1 MSRFDP
7 ALLERALAYVGRPLP
22 QPPVEQPVETA
33 VLLAAGLCR
42 RFEGFVA
49 APYLCAAGVP
59 SIGYGAT
66 FYLDGRRVALTD
78 APISRET
85 AERLMLATLRTV
97 YLPAVLK
104 LCPGA
109 RTPGQLAAL
118 LDFTFN
124 LGPGPL
130 ASSTLRRVVNAGAW
144 DQVPAQL
151 RRWVYG
157 GGRRLR
163 GLELRRDAEIALLTG
178 WRELLPA

>member
-22 QPPVEQPVETA
+22 QAPVENAAEQA
-33 VLLAAGLCR
+33 VQLAAGLCR

-49 APYLCAAGVP
+49 APYLCSAGVP

-66 FYLDGRRVALTD
+66 YYLDGRRVALTD

-85 AERLMLATLRTV
+85 AERLLMATLRNV
-97 YLPAVLK
+97 YMPAVLK

-118 LDFTFN
+118 IDFTFN
-124 LGPGPL
+124 LGPGAL
-130 ASSTLRRVVNAGAW
+130 ASSTLRRLVNSGAW

-163 GLELRRDAEIALLTG
+163 GLELRREAEIALLSF
-178 WRELLPA
+178 

>member
-7 ALLERALAYVGRPLP
+7 ALLERALAYVGRPVA
-22 QPPVEQPVETA
+22 QPPVEDAVEQA
-33 VLLAAGLCR
+33 LHLAAGLCR

-66 FYLDGRRVALTD
+66 FYLDGRRVSLTD

-85 AERLMLATLRTV
+85 AERLLLGMLRTV

-118 LDFTFN
+118 LDFAFN
-124 LGPGPL
+124 LGPGAL

-151 RRWVYG
+151 RRWVYA

-163 GLELRRDAEIALLTG
+163 GLELRREAAIALL
-178 WRELLPA
+178 

>member
-22 QPPVEQPVETA
+22 QPPIDDGAEQA
-33 VLLAAGLCR
+33 VQLAAALCR

-85 AERLMLATLRTV
+85 AERLLMATLRNV

-109 RTPGQLAAL
+109 RTPGQIAAL
-118 LDFTFN
+118 LDFAFN
-124 LGPGPL
+124 LGPGAL

-151 RRWVYG
+151 RRWVYAD
-157 GGRRLR
+157 GRVLR
-163 GLELRRDAEIALLTG
+163 GLVLRRESAIALL
-178 WRELLPA
+178 